1 MRKGINS
8 LCGVVHDR
16 MGHDVRLGD
25 VFIFIN
31 RSRTTMK
38 LLHAEDGGIVLYVKR
53 LEEGTFRLPAYDSR
67 SRSYP
72 MEWRNL
78 VMMVEGISDNP
89 NERLKRLKASRKGW
103 LLLKVFS
110 CIRLRIYRKISIFTS
125 YKEIETDD
133 SAGYNGTDNQESAGA
148 DSRSPGD

>member
-1 MRKGINS
+1 MRYFLCPGKTDMRKGINS

-16 MGHDVRLGD
+16 MGHDVRLSD

-31 RSRTTMK
+31 RSRSTMK
-38 LLHAEDGGIVLYVKR
+38 LLPAEDGGMVLYVKR

-72 MEWRNL
+72 MEWRDL

-89 NERLKRLKASRKGW
+89 NERLKRLKASRMDG
-103 LLLKVFS
+103 F
-110 CIRLRIYRKISIFTS
+110 Y
-125 YKEIETDD
+125 
-133 SAGYNGTDNQESAGA
+133 
-148 DSRSPGD
+148 

>member
-16 MGHDVRLGD
+16 MGHDVRLDD

-38 LLHAEDGGIVLYVKR
+38 LLHAEDGGMVLYVKR

-72 MEWRNL
+72 MEWRDL

-89 NERLKRLKASRKGW
+89 NERLKRLEASRKDG
-103 LLLKVFS
+103 F
-110 CIRLRIYRKISIFTS
+110 Y
-125 YKEIETDD
+125 
-133 SAGYNGTDNQESAGA
+133 
-148 DSRSPGD
+148 